1 MEMFFWM
8 NSEFSKYADSFVVEY
23 STIIMSISQI
33 SETLFILAIPFFL
46 KRFGIKQV
54 MLISMLAWVC
64 RFGLFAGIN
73 WWFMD

>member
-1 MEMFFWM
+1 MFFWM
-8 NSEFSKYADSFVVEY
+8 NLRISKYADSFVVEY

-54 MLISMLAWVC
+54 MLISMLAWYCVLDC
-64 RFGLFAGIN
+64 FAYGN
-73 WWFMD
+73 QAVYG